1 MTQHYYNIAG
11 FLEDQEIHK
20 IWNIIDNALERQ
32 GYNADNGELS
42 IRVYDDDLIENI
54 EHNYLDSLSEGKDQ
68 PDDYGSKVDA
78 LVDSMGVTVNKA
90 AQGHVRKDLDQL

>member
-42 IRVYDDDLIENI
+42 IRVYDDELIENI
-54 EHNYLDSLSEGKDQ
+54 EHDFLDSLSEGKDQ
-68 PDDYGSKVDA
+68 PKPVDE
-78 LVDSMGVTVNKA
+78 A
-90 AQGHVRKDLDQL
+90 AHGHVRKDLDRL